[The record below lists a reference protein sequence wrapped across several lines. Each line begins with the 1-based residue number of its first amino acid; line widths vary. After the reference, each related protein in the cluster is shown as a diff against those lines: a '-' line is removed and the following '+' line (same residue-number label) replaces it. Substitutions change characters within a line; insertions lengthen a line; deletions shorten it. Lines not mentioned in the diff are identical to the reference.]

1 MQINLPTL
9 HSIMFWTF
17 PHARI
22 LSNEVISNLT
32 IQVFISAKHILQCVT
47 ELLIHLL
54 LSLSLGTEHLII
66 DTLYSLY

>member
-1 MQINLPTL
+1 MQINLSAL
-9 HSIMFWTF
+9 HSTMFCTF
-17 PHARI
+17 PHAPI